1 MTPLQFTRSVRSLN
15 RMRHIARVLTRHGF
29 GHAVTRLN
37 LGRFVP
43 VWMSRRPVV
52 DAAVESGAVSIGRR
66 LTLVCTELGPTF
78 IKLGQML
85 STRPDLLQAEV
96 IDQLRTLQ
104 DKVPPFDTST
114 AMRSIARELGRS
126 TIDCFEW
133 IDDTP
138 FASASIGQVY
148 RARLVGG
155 KKEVVVKVRRP
166 DIDQIIELDMQL
178 LRWLAQS
185 LESLMPESRIYR
197 PAAIVAEFEETI
209 KRELDY
215 VNEASATARFAKA
228 FADDAGIHIPKVYW
242 EFTGPGVLT
251 LEALPGRNL
260 DQWITSH
267 DGGKGLSQERGRAA
281 NFSSHGHADGDYG
294 IGSKSEPRP
303 SGSGISDSVDGTSE
317 SGGIATS
324 GGSSGAYEGAPGLKP
339 AARDEESKAPWIDRR
354 LIAKRLADCYL
365 KQAFEVGVFHAD
377 PHPGNI
383 LIEPPATVGL
393 VDFGQ
398 VGIITDE
405 WMTQLVVIVYACVNR
420 EVDVVIDALSDMGAV
435 SGDTDRRSLHRALQA
450 LLDKYY
456 GLPLKWFDLGTLMSE
471 FSDIVRRHDVVVPRD
486 FIMLIKAFSTVASV
500 IMRLDPD
507 LNLLELLKPRLKK
520 TFSDRFSPKSLSR
533 EAVLTGWHL
542 VNILRDMPGYLRRGL
557 RRLGTG
563 GWRLDVRHE
572 NIDRLISELDRSS
585 NRLAFSIVIA
595 AIIIGSS
602 VVVSARTDW
611 TIFGISFQ
619 YLGIAGYLLAGVL
632 GLGLSWAIF
641 RSGRLH

>member
-37 LGRFVP
+37 LGRFLP
-43 VWMSRRPVV
+43 VWMVKRPLVE
-52 DAAVESGAVSIGRR
+52 AATETGAASIGRR

-85 STRPDLLQAEV
+85 STRPDLLPAEV
-96 IDQLRTLQ
+96 IEQLRALQ
-104 DKVPPFDTST
+104 DKVPPFDTPT
-114 AMRSIARELGRS
+114 AMQTIERELGRPVGE
-126 TIDCFEW
+126 CFEW
-133 IDDTP
+133 IGETP

-148 RARLVGG
+148 RARLMD
-155 KKEVVVKVRRP
+155 KRKEVVVKVRRP
-166 DIDQIIELDMQL
+166 DIDGVIALDMQL

-185 LESLMPESRIYR
+185 LESLMPEARIYR
-197 PAAIVAEFEETI
+197 PATIVAEFEETI
-209 KRELDY
+209 TRELDY
-215 VNEASATARFAKA
+215 INEASTTARFGKA
-228 FADDAGIHIPKVYW
+228 FADDEGLRIPKVYW

-260 DQWITSH
+260 DSLL
-267 DGGKGLSQERGRAA
+267 D
-281 NFSSHGHADGDYG
+281 ADHRDF
-294 IGSKSEPRP
+294 SEPRP
-303 SGSGISDSVDGTSE
+303 SGSEEPPSFP
-317 SGGIATS
+317 GGDT
-324 GGSSGAYEGAPGLKP
+324 GGSEPAHPHPFPLPKGERGATDAPRIDKRLV
-339 AARDEESKAPWIDRR
+339 AR
-354 LIAKRLADCYL
+354 RLADCYL
-365 KQAFEVGVFHAD
+365 KQAFEVGAFHAD

-393 VDFGQ
+393 IDFGQ
-398 VGIITDE
+398 VGVITDE

-420 EVDVVIDALSDMGAV
+420 EVDVVIDALADMGAV
-435 SGDTDRRSLHRALQA
+435 GADTDRRSLHRAMQA
-450 LLDKYY
+450 LLEKYY
-456 GLPLKWFDLGTLMSE
+456 GLPLKRFELGTLLAE
-471 FSDIVRRHDVVVPRD
+471 FSDIVRRHDVIVPRD
-486 FIMLIKAFSTVASV
+486 LIMLIKAFSTVASV
-500 IMRLDPD
+500 TMRLDPE

-520 TFSDRFSPKSLSR
+520 TLSDRFSPKALSR
-533 EAVLTGWHL
+533 EAVLSGWHL
-542 VNILRDMPGYLRRGL
+542 VNILREAPGQLRRGL

-595 AIIIGSS
+595 GIIIGSS

-611 TIFGISFQ
+611 SFFGISFQ